1 MVGIQIISMKIL
13 TANENEV
20 DNPRFLF
27 KKGPR
32 TTQKTKP
39 LFI

>member
-13 TANENEV
+13 TANEV
-20 DNPRFLF
+20 DNPRFLL

-32 TTQKTKP
+32 TTQKTTP
-39 LFI
+39 SFI

>member
-13 TANENEV
+13 TANEV

-32 TTQKTKP
+32 ITQKTTP